1 MTSSNRM
8 PWPYVALLVL
18 VGWSLAGCGGQQ
30 YKLAPVS
37 GRVTLDGNPME
48 NVVVTFQPMAV
59 QAANPNPG
67 PGSNGLTDIDGRY
80 SLKTV
85 EPAKEGAVVA
95 KHCVY
100 LSIRYEDENLEED
113 LLIPREVVLPR
124 CCRDGSLEFEVA
136 AGGSD
141 RADFDLTTE

>member
-8 PWPYVALLVL
+8 PWPHGVALLVL
-18 VGWSLAGCGGQQ
+18 VGWSLAGCGGQE
-30 YKLAPVS
+30 YELAPVS

-59 QAANPNPG
+59 KAANPNPG

-85 EPAKEGAVVA
+85 EPAEGAVVA

-100 LSIRYEDENLEED
+100 LSIRYEDEDPEGD

-124 CCRDGSLEFEVA
+124 CCRDGSLEYEVSP
-136 AGGSD
+136 GGTD
-141 RADFDLTTE
+141 LADFNLTSE